1 MFQWK
6 IKSAKSRPE
15 IVNINSDEPTSYPY
29 SVQISKCG
37 GSFKN
42 INDPYAKLCVL
53 DVVQN
58 MNIKVFNLMSRA
70 NETGYI

>member
-15 IVNINSDEPTSYPY
+15 IVDINSDEPTSYPY

-42 INDPYAKLCVL
+42 INDPYAKLGVL

>member
-1 MFQWK
+1 MFQSK
-6 IKSAKSRPE
+6 IKIAKSRPE
-15 IVNINSDEPTSYPY
+15 IVNINGDESTSYPY

-42 INDPYAKLCVL
+42 INDPYAKLCVP

-58 MNIKVFNLMSRA
+58 MNIKVFSL
-70 NETGYI
+70 